1 MQILC
6 KTTPIQLA
14 RHYAMDIR
22 DIPWRPR
29 AMGRSKARRKACATA
44 AWLSWTYSWRPR
56 AMGLS
61 KARHTQ

>member
-22 DIPWRPR
+22 ETSDGLAIT
-29 AMGRSKARRKACATA
+29 KARRKACATA
-44 AWLSWTYSWRPR
+44 AWLSWTYSRRPR